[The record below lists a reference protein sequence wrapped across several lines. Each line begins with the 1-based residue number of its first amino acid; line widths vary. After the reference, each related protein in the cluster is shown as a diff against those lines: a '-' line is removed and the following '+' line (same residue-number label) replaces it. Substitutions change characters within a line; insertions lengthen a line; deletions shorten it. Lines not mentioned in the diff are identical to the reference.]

1 MIGAFGSPAPGMLAA
16 LAGGLLSFLSPC
28 VLPLV
33 PVYLSIVTGESPS
46 DIRSGSASRSRV
58 FARTLLFVA
67 GFTLVFT
74 VLALAFGGGMRFI
87 GSDARLVV
95 NRVAGI
101 VVVAL
106 ALNVLFDF
114 VPFLR
119 SEFRPHS
126 PAGGSAA
133 PEGVSDGA
141 IPQRRGAVLSAL
153 KPLVAGMAF
162 AAGWTP
168 CVGPILSSILLLAG
182 ESGDPERAATLLL
195 AYSLGLAIPFILA
208 GFFLGRAQGLFAF
221 FKRHH
226 RSVRLV
232 TGLLLLGFGIT
243 LLAGGL
249 SRLPAVLARSGYA
262 LADFAESGPAWLR
275 PIAAF
280 ISRWL
285 LFQGG

>member
-1 MIGAFGSPAPGMLAA
+1 MIGATAPGILAA
-16 LAGGLLSFLSPC
+16 LSGGLLSFLSPC

-46 DIRSGSASRSRV
+46 DIRSGTASRSRV
-58 FARTLLFVA
+58 FGRTLLFVA

-74 VLALAFGGGMRFI
+74 ALALVFGGGMRFI
-87 GSDARLVV
+87 GSDARQIV

-101 VVVAL
+101 VVIAL

-119 SEFRPHS
+119 AELRVNRS
-126 PAGGSAA
+126 PGGAA
-133 PEGVSDGA
+133 PDSA
-141 IPQRRGAVLSAL
+141 SIPAWPGRGPTLAAAL

-168 CVGPILSSILLLAG
+168 CVGPILSSILLLSG
-182 ESGDPERAATLLL
+182 EAGDPVRAATLLL
-195 AYSLGLAIPFILA
+195 AYSIGLAIPFVLA

-226 RSVRLV
+226 RAVTLV
-232 TGLLLLGFGIT
+232 TGLLLLLFGII

-249 SRLPAVLARSGYA
+249 SRLPAVLARAGYA
-262 LADFAESGPAWLR
+262 LADFAGTGPAWLR
-275 PIAAF
+275 PVATF

-285 LFQGG
+285 LFQGA

>member
-1 MIGAFGSPAPGMLAA
+1 MIGSLGATAPGILAA
-16 LAGGLLSFLSPC
+16 LSGGLLSFLSPC

-46 DIRSGSASRSRV
+46 DIRSGTASRSRV

-74 VLALAFGGGMRFI
+74 ALALVFGGGMRFI
-87 GSDARLVV
+87 GSDARRIVNRAAGLVV
-95 NRVAGI
+95 I
-101 VVVAL
+101 AL

-119 SEFRPHS
+119 AELRVNRS
-126 PAGGSAA
+126 PGGTA
-133 PEGVSDGA
+133 PDGA
-141 IPQRRGAVLSAL
+141 KSRSGPDRGATLAVAL

-168 CVGPILSSILLLAG
+168 CVGPILSSILLLSG
-182 ESGDPERAATLLL
+182 ESGDPVRSATLLL
-195 AYSLGLAIPFILA
+195 AYSIGLAIPFVLA
-208 GFFLGRAQGLFAF
+208 GFFLGRARGLFAF

-226 RSVRLV
+226 RAVTLV
-232 TGLLLLGFGIT
+232 TGLLLLLFGIT

-249 SRLPAVLARSGYA
+249 SRLPAILARAGYA
-262 LADFAESGPAWLR
+262 LADFAETGPEWLR
-275 PIAAF
+275 PVATF
-280 ISRWL
+280 FSRWL
-285 LFQGG
+285 LFQGA

>member
-1 MIGAFGSPAPGMLAA
+1 MIGALGSSAPGVLAA

-46 DIRSGSASRSRV
+46 DIRAGRASRSRV
-58 FARTLLFVA
+58 FGRTLLFVA

-74 VLALAFGGGMRFI
+74 ALALAFGGGMRFI
-87 GSDARLVV
+87 GGDARQIV

-101 VVVAL
+101 VVIAL

-119 SEFRPHS
+119 AELRMNRSS
-126 PAGGSAA
+126 GGTA
-133 PEGVSDGA
+133 PDGA
-141 IPQRRGAVLSAL
+141 TSPVPPTGRATLFAAL

-168 CVGPILSSILLLAG
+168 CVGPILSSILLLSG
-182 ESGDPERAATLLL
+182 ESGDPVRAATLLL
-195 AYSLGLAIPFILA
+195 AYSIGLAIPFVFA
-208 GFFLGRAQGLFAF
+208 GFFLGRAQALFAF

-226 RSVRLV
+226 RAVTLV
-232 TGLLLLGFGIT
+232 TGLLLLVFGIT

-249 SRLPAVLARSGYA
+249 SRLPAILARSGYV
-262 LADFAESGPAWLR
+262 LADFAETGPAWLK
-275 PIAAF
+275 PVAAF

-285 LFQGG
+285 LFQGA